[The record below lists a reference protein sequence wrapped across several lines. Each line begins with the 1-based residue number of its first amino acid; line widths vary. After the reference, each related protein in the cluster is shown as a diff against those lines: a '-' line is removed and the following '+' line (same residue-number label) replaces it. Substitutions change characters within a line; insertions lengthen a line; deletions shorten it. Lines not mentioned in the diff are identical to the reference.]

1 MSELTRIGLLAGMSW
16 QSSQQYYR
24 RLNELVGERVG
35 GYASAPVTL
44 HSVDFAEIHELQLAG
59 DWEAQGRL
67 LNRAALALQAGG
79 VQAVALATNTL
90 HLVAEQISAGLD
102 VPFLDLIDLVG
113 DAVAASGT
121 KTVGLLATGYTMRS
135 DLYARRLEK
144 FGVEVLVPQSDDLEL
159 AHQIIYSELVK
170 AVITP
175 DSRARYLE
183 VIDRLVDRG
192 ATGVILG
199 CTEIPLLLRQSD
211 TPIPLFD
218 TTELHCQVLADVI
231 INGAQK

>member
-1 MSELTRIGLLAGMSW
+1 MSELTRVGLLAGMSW

-44 HSVDFAEIHELQLAG
+44 HSVDFAEIHELQVAG
-59 DWEAQGRL
+59 DWDAQGQL

-79 VQAVALATNTL
+79 VGAVALATNTL
-90 HLVAEQISAGLD
+90 HLVAEQISAGLE
-102 VPFLDLIDLVG
+102 VPFIDLIDVVG
-113 DAVAASGT
+113 ERVAATGT
-121 KTVGLLATGYTMRS
+121 QTVGLLATGYTMRS
-135 DLYARRLEK
+135 DLYARRFAK
-144 FGVEVLVPQSDDLEL
+144 FGVEVLVPEPDDLEL
-159 AHQIIYSELVK
+159 VHQIIYNELVK
-170 AVITP
+170 GVITP

-183 VIDRLVDRG
+183 VIGRLTDRG

-199 CTEIPLLLRQSD
+199 CTEIPLLLQQSD

-218 TTELHCQVLADVI
+218 TTELHCQVLADI
-231 INGAQK
+231 IVNGAQQ